1 MRECGSSLEARA
13 RVDPAGAVFE
23 ARSAPL
29 RPTCPFCSSGDQVRS
44 NICDVM
50 HQDGV
55 GCARVLAAQKE
66 LADGAEDLPLLGNAL
81 QGMHTEIL
89 ELDARARD

>member
-1 MRECGSSLEARA
+1 MDGRYESERGRWRDATVA
-13 RVDPAGAVFE
+13 PGAVLPQ
-23 ARSAPL
+23 RH
-29 RPTCPFCSSGDQVRS
+29 GDQVRS
-44 NICDVM
+44 NISDVM
-50 HQDGV
+50 HEDGV
-55 GCARVLAAQKE
+55 GCVRVLAAQKE